1 MANGENI
8 QEYVLGNEIDPED
21 LGAYGITYRKW
32 YQDIANA
39 LRYLYND
46 DRKYYP
52 PQMADAILALEA
64 FMDNMKRLATSWLD
78 APDAPEI
85 SISVI
90 SRAESN
96 GPIRGESIVIFH
108 LPDPPEPIGAY
119 AIAHLEGHD
128 PLLATARVTFDID
141 SVPTPVETVSLVTEA
156 YEDEE

>member
-1 MANGENI
+1 
-8 QEYVLGNEIDPED
+8 VLGNEIDPED

-39 LRYLYND
+39 LRHLYND

-64 FMDNMKRLATSWLD
+64 FMDNMKRLATSWLSI
-78 APDAPEI
+78 PEQPALNI
-85 SISVI
+85 DVI
-90 SRAESN
+90 SSTIASQ
-96 GPIRGESIVIFH
+96 PIVGRSLTTIVVPETPPLNIGE
-108 LPDPPEPIGAY
+108 Y

-128 PLLATARVTFDID
+128 PLVSITKVVIDID
-141 SVPTPVETVSLVTEA
+141 TVPIPEEVISLVTEA